1 MNKETREFILYLVL
15 TVLLIIEIHLKTEIN
30 STIQAISL
38 LSSMIV
44 LILCI
49 NKLFRNI
56 KN

>member
-49 NKLFRNI
+49 NKLFKNI